1 MFESKVVSFECAQKL
16 TTFSSG
22 HLLITQLVQHLSDQ
36 VVEMPMKGV
45 SRDPFD
51 QPSCQAAAVDHQII
65 LKEGLAS
72 ESQTS

>member
-36 VVEMPMKGV
+36 VVEMPIKGA
-45 SRDPFD
+45 SRAPFD
-51 QPSCQAAAVDHQII
+51 QPCCQAATVDHQII
-65 LKEGLAS
+65 LKEGMAS